1 MGKTAQWS
9 RTIDCTCCG
18 YETCKEMARAIFN
31 GFNVKENCIY
41 YQKELVQQEVNRAE
55 NLAREVK
62 KRHEKEEAE
71 RVRLIEAIEGINREF
86 DDLNSAIDIMMK
98 GNDSNARDSESIA
111 GKISGVTEFTEE
123 LKESMEA
130 IRGLI
135 DQLAVDSNKVV
146 KIANS
151 TNLLSLNASIEA
163 ARAGEAGKGFA
174 VVASEISALAA
185 NSKETASNS
194 TANQVKI
201 DSAVVDIIG
210 KSELLAAGINEINN
224 MTQNLV
230 ASTEEMSAKTENI
243 REIIRKVKVVLD
255 ELTS

>member
-1 MGKTAQWS
+1 
-9 RTIDCTCCG
+9 
-18 YETCKEMARAIFN
+18 
-31 GFNVKENCIY
+31 
-41 YQKELVQQEVNRAE
+41 
-55 NLAREVK
+55 
-62 KRHEKEEAE
+62 
-71 RVRLIEAIEGINREF
+71 
-86 DDLNSAIDIMMK
+86 
-98 GNDSNARDSESIA
+98 
-111 GKISGVTEFTEE
+111 
-123 LKESMEA
+123 MEA